1 MHTLWFWKNWPR
13 GERKLFWLL
22 ASLGFAS
29 IFILCFVYF
38 QNPSLAFIWEQFQT
52 IELLEIP
59 SRTFSMGLSSVDV
72 PIDNLLLFETFS
84 GSALQPTAWIFY
96 IFLGCVSIGFLLYTT
111 FITTLKR
118 YSFLVGVGFLILA
131 IVSFRWEALELFGLT
146 NKFTSAVIVV
156 LFGGTAYF
164 FQSIRTHHSFN
175 FRLSVFTG
183 IATVIGIIIFLFS
196 HITEPFLHLAANAIT
211 ISIVMS
217 IYFILMVAHEIV
229 ASFVSIVT
237 NSRDASKSALHF
249 FVIFMIYFANLIITY
264 LIREQYIYWDIFTV
278 NSFFLLTISAVIG
291 IWGLLKREPL
301 YADAIENPAH
311 PILLYLGFFLTTFA
325 TVSLGI
331 ATDSTTLVETFNDI
345 ILFSHLGYG
354 IIFFSYTLS
363 NFGPMLL
370 ANLPVHKILYKPD
383 TMPFMTFRIMS
394 LIATFA
400 FLSFSSPLTTYFD
413 RVTAAYHNAQGDI
426 YLSHGDQTTAEAYYR
441 KSILYRNQNHHAHYA
456 LATMY
461 AEQLDPNRE
470 LKEYETIINTSPT
483 EISYLNLA
491 DITGLNG
498 NYVRTQEVL
507 TDGLKIFKKSGV
519 LANAQAL
526 NYYQIGLLDSSLSY
540 FQKARNVTLTK
551 ATAETNL
558 FATSAKLDLKFPAD
572 SLLKLLGSDD
582 IGAQSNAL
590 ALANVQHL
598 PLDVRPSLSKD
609 TVLNV
614 KMATLLCNQ
623 LTNQRNKIDTA
634 LLAPIISLARKSVN
648 ENFKEYLLVA
658 AAQSYYQHDMIKK
671 AFDLVR
677 EMAYSTDKG
686 KYFNLLAIW
695 FLEQDEP
702 NTAAGYFKKANEK
715 RIKGANFLEAL
726 SYTEADSAKNALPIW
741 RALIQ
746 SNDSLISNE
755 AKVYLKILEQPVS
768 PFQLLNDMEKYG
780 VCNYRIPL
788 NDSSL
793 FMQVAQSI
801 VDEDGRAKAILA
813 RSKRWLALDEV
824 NLAADYMN
832 LLRGMKLRD
841 KSLAE
846 NILAHTLILNAKLSN
861 WALIESQ
868 LEKMPEI
875 FINEKIYLQ
884 ALVAERQNKSADA
897 KKKFEYLASA
907 NFLFTDGLL
916 ASAKYFEKN
925 STDKLKAYSILVN
938 GLLANSNSVPLLK
951 EYIKVSANL
960 GFDEE
965 VRQTLEKLKLLISSK
980 AFTKYITT
988 NNLVDEKPNHLR

>member
-1 MHTLWFWKNWPR
+1 MHTLWFWKSWSS
-13 GERKLFWLL
+13 GDRKLFWLL
-22 ASLGFAS
+22 ASLCIVGMVLF
-29 IFILCFVYF
+29 CFVYF
-38 QNPSLAFIWEQFQT
+38 QSPSLAFIWEQFQT

-59 SRTFSMGLSSVDV
+59 SRNFSIGLSHVNV

-96 IFLGCVSIGFLLYTT
+96 VFLGCVSVGLLLYTT

-118 YSFLVGVGFLILA
+118 YSFLVGIGFLILA
-131 IVSFRWEALELFGLT
+131 IVSLRWEALELFGLT
-146 NKFTSAVIVV
+146 NKIASGVIVI

-164 FQSIRTHHSFN
+164 FQSIRTHYSFN
-175 FRLSVFTG
+175 FRLSVFVSMAL
-183 IATVIGIIIFLFS
+183 ATEIIIFLFA
-196 HITEPFLHLAANAIT
+196 HTTEPFLHLAANALT
-211 ISIVMS
+211 IGAVMS
-217 IYFILMVAHEIV
+217 IFFMLMVAHEIV

-237 NSRDASKSALHF
+237 SSRNASKSALHF
-249 FVIFMIYFANLIITY
+249 FVISMIYFANLTITY

-278 NSFFLLTISAVIG
+278 NSFFLLAISAIIG

-301 YADAIENPAH
+301 YSDAVENPAH

-325 TVSLGI
+325 TISLGVAI
-331 ATDSTTLVETFNDI
+331 DSTTLVETFNDI
-345 ILFSHLGYG
+345 ILFTHLGYG
-354 IIFFSYTLS
+354 IIFFAYTLS

-413 RVTAAYHNAQGDI
+413 RVSSAYNNAQGDI

-470 LKEYETIINTSPT
+470 LKEYETIINTSST
-483 EISYLNLA
+483 EISYLNLG
-491 DITGLNG
+491 DIISLNG

-540 FQKARNVTLTK
+540 FQKARNSALTK

-558 FATSAKLDLKFPAD
+558 FATSAKLNLKFPAD
-572 SLLKLLGSDD
+572 SLLKLLRSDD

-623 LTNQRNKIDTA
+623 LTNQGNKIDTA
-634 LLAPIISLARKSVN
+634 LLAPIVALARKPIN
-648 ENFKEYLLVA
+648 ENFKEYLFIAV
-658 AAQSYYQHDMIKK
+658 AQSYYHHDMIKK

-695 FLEQDEP
+695 FLEQGEP
-702 NTAAGYFKKANEK
+702 ITASRYFTIAKEKKIAGAD
-715 RIKGANFLEAL
+715 LHEAL
-726 SYTEADSAKNALPIW
+726 AYTEADSIKNALPLW
-741 RALIQ
+741 AALSQ
-746 SNDSLISNE
+746 SGDSIISKE
-755 AKVYLKILEQPVS
+755 ARLYLKILEQPIAKFES
-768 PFQLLNDMEKYG
+768 LSDAEKFGLCRYQ
-780 VCNYRIPL
+780 IPL
-788 NDSSL
+788 TDSLS
-793 FMQVAQSI
+793 FIKIAQSI
-801 VDEDGRAKAILA
+801 SDEDWRAKAILD
-813 RSKRWLALDEV
+813 RSKRWLTLDEV
-824 NLAADYMN
+824 NLSADYMN

-841 KSLAE
+841 QSLAE
-846 NILAHTLILNAKLSN
+846 NILAHNLLLHAKLSN
-861 WALIESQ
+861 WKMIESQ
-868 LEKMPEI
+868 FEKMPKT

-884 ALVAERQNKSADA
+884 ALIAERKNKSTDA

-916 ASAKYFEKN
+916 ASANYFEKN

-938 GLLANSNSVPLLK
+938 GLLANSNSIPLLK
-951 EYIKVSANL
+951 KYIQVSANL

-965 VRQTLEKLKLLISSK
+965 VKQSLDKLKLLISAK
-980 AFTKYITT
+980 AFTKYVAT
-988 NNLVDEKPNHLR
+988 NP